1 MNYEKMWEELKD
13 EILQQVEQYGTN
25 KDTLSAMMEI
35 EMMEIEKSNK
45 MSIKPH
51 EYRFVRLENGHE
63 YHFVR
68 LENGEWEGFYLGN
81 KLVAENHRLS
91 ADDVLKH
98 VDDALVLYMRE
109 EDFEKINL
117 RMPEDFAELTEVL

>member
-1 MNYEKMWEELKD
+1 MNYEKMWKELKD

-35 EMMEIEKSNK
+35 EKSNK
-45 MSIKPH
+45 MSIKP
-51 EYRFVRLENGHE
+51 HE